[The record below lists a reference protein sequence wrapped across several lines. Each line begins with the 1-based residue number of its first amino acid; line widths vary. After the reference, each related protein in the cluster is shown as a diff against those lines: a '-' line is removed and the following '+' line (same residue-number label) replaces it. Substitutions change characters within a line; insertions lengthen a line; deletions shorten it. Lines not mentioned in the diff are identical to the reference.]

1 MSPGEIVLIVGALIV
16 LIIPQ
21 VFLKRVRQPLNTYIK
36 LLSGLLLL
44 ILVWFFDPENSLRM
58 KFAMTAFVIAI
69 AIMNIKKYKESNRTA
84 ETKNG

>member
-36 LLSGLLLL
+36 WISGLLLL

>member
-36 LLSGLLLL
+36 WISGLLLL

-58 KFAMTAFVIAI
+58 KLAMTAFVIAI